1 MTEGPPESRA
11 ALRRARYGVAV
22 PELTTDRLLLRPWT
36 DDDVDF
42 ALDLHSRWEV
52 QRFLGA
58 EPRVMADRAEA
69 VERVARYRTLDDHPV
84 HGIWLVTD
92 RDGGRRHGT
101 LLLKDIPLSGPSL
114 PLMPSGET
122 EIGWHLH
129 PDSWGHGYASEAAG
143 AVLAHALAAGL
154 PRVVA
159 VTYPENQASQRVA
172 LRIGMEHRGTT
183 DRFYNVTSELFVAE
197 A

>member
-1 MTEGPPESRA
+1 MRQ
-11 ALRRARYGVAV
+11 
-22 PELTTDRLLLRPWT
+22 LTTDRLLLRPWT

-58 EPRVMADRAEA
+58 EPRVVTDRAEA
-69 VERVARYRTLDDHPV
+69 ADRVARYRSLDDHPV
-84 HGIWLVTD
+84 HGVWLITD
-92 RDGGRRHGT
+92 RDGGRRHGS

-114 PLMPSGET
+114 PLLPSGET

-129 PDSWGHGYASEAAG
+129 PDSWGHGYASEAAA
-143 AVLAHALAAGL
+143 AVLAHALGGGL

-159 VTYPENQASQRVA
+159 VTYPDNHASQRVA
-172 LRIGMEHRGTT
+172 MRIGMEHRGTT
-183 DRFYNVTSELFVAE
+183 ERFYNARSELFVAE
-197 A
+197 ASVSGSGAPRAGSGA